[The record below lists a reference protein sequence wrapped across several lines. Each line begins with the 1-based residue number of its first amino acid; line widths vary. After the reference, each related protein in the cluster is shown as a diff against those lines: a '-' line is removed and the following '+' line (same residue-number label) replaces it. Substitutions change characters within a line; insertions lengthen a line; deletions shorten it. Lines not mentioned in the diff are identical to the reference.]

1 MATVTE
7 TQTPELERLFAVGRS
22 RAHAKADG
30 RERQVEAGMATAFLL
45 VAVAMALLIPS
56 PRTLEV
62 PTLLFLVAAYVI
74 ACRAKFDIAD
84 GYTVPTEL
92 VLVPMLFLLPTP
104 VVPLVV
110 SVSWA
115 LGRLID
121 YASGNTNVARA
132 FHVFGDCW
140 HAVGPA
146 LVLIVA
152 GAQVF
157 SWANWPIYAVALL
170 AQFVFDFTA
179 SSIRAGLID
188 GTRPGPA
195 CG

>member
-1 MATVTE
+1 MATATD
-7 TQTPELERLFAVGRS
+7 TTELERLFAVGRT
-22 RAHAKADG
+22 RALLRADG
-30 RERQVEAGMATAFLL
+30 RERRVEAGMAVAFLV
-45 VAVAMALLIPS
+45 VAIAMAALIPS
-56 PRTLEV
+56 PRPLDL
-62 PTLLFLVAAYVI
+62 PALLFLVAAYVI

-104 VVPLVV
+104 AVPLVV

-121 YASGNTNVARA
+121 YANGRTSVYRA

-146 LVLIVA
+146 LVLD
-152 GAQVF
+152 
-157 SWANWPIYAVALL
+157 P
-170 AQFVFDFTA
+170 
-179 SSIRAGLID
+179 RR
-188 GTRPGPA
+188 RPGLLLGGLARLCRRPA
-195 CG
+195 RSVRLRLRRDLAPRRPDRRDQTHRGDSG